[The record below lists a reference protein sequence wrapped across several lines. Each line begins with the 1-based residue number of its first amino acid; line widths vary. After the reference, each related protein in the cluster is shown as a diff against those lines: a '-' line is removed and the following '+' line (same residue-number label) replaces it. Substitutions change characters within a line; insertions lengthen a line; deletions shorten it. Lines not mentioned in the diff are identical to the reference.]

1 INLGTASGLY
11 IPQNYDRDFKG
22 LVSVRTALAGS
33 LNVPAVRT
41 LVVTGVD
48 AFRDRLEALGY
59 RGITRDGDY
68 YGYSLAL
75 GSAEISLFE
84 QVNAY
89 RTLANGG
96 IYSPLTIWQ
105 DQAAADPPTRVMSEE
120 AAYIVAD
127 ILSDRA
133 GRAVTFGLD
142 NPLSTRFW
150 TAVKTGTSKDMRDN
164 WCIGFSSDYTVGVWV
179 GNFEGDA
186 MHRVSGVTGA
196 APVWLTIMNALH
208 AGSPGRNPKA
218 PAQLIARSIRF
229 EPSVEPR
236 RREWFVPGTETKL
249 VRLADP
255 GALRP
260 SIVSPPDGV
269 TIALDPDIPADKQL
283 VLFSASGLSDA
294 LLVLDGK
301 TMGSAGGALKWQPAP
316 GKHTLALQSAD
327 GRVYDQAHFTVR
339 GLKPNYAYR
348 NPRNP

>member
-1 INLGTASGLY
+1 M
-11 IPQNYDRDFKG
+11 
-22 LVSVRTALAGS
+22 
-33 LNVPAVRT
+33 
-41 LVVTGVD
+41 
-48 AFRDRLEALGY
+48 GY

-96 IYSPLTIWQ
+96 IVSPLKIWQ
-105 DQAAADPPTRVMSEE
+105 DQATTDLPTRVMSEE
-120 AAYIVAD
+120 AAFIVAD

-142 NPLSTRFW
+142 NPLATRFW
-150 TAVKTGTSKDMRDN
+150 SAVKTGTSKDMRDN
-164 WCIGFSSDYTVGVWV
+164 WCIGFSREYSVGVWV

-208 AGSPGRNPKA
+208 AGSRATEPKR
-218 PAQLIARSIRF
+218 PSNLIARTISF
-229 EPSVEPR
+229 EPSVEPQR
-236 RREWFVPGTETKL
+236 QEWFIPGTETNL

-255 GALRP
+255 GSRRP
-260 SIVSPPDGV
+260 SIESPPDGV

-283 VLFSASGLSDA
+283 VLFSTSGLRDA
-294 LLVLDGK
+294 ILVLDGK

-316 GKHTLALQSAD
+316 GRHTLALQTPG
-327 GRVYDQAHFTVR
+327 GRVYATAHFTVR
-339 GLKPNYAYR
+339 GLKPNHAYR
-348 NPRNP
+348 NPY